1 VPVFSGMKV
10 SLIRRQKQKIKE
22 NGLSPEQLEAALN
35 SLSPCFENR
44 NTKGDKE
51 IASHKLGGEDNRN
64 NEMRTNILIAKRSKN
79 LLLRATVSIW
89 NNMYKS
95 TQKQKARKR
104 GKCMGICL
112 YRWK

>member
-1 VPVFSGMKV
+1 MKV

-51 IASHKLGGEDNRN
+51 IASHKLGGDDNRN
-64 NEMRTNILIAKRSKN
+64 NEIRTNILIAKKEQESLIESYREYMEQYVQEH
-79 LLLRATVSIW
+79 TET
-89 NNMYKS
+89 KS
-95 TQKQKARKR
+95 S
-104 GKCMGICL
+104 
-112 YRWK
+112 